1 MLKAGL
7 DMQTFDLRDSSVD
20 YYSLPNMLATM
31 RAGKY
36 ALLEEVMATPLLTL
50 DKVLPNTVSLGVMSR
65 V

>member
-1 MLKAGL
+1 
-7 DMQTFDLRDSSVD
+7 
-20 YYSLPNMLATM
+20 MLATM